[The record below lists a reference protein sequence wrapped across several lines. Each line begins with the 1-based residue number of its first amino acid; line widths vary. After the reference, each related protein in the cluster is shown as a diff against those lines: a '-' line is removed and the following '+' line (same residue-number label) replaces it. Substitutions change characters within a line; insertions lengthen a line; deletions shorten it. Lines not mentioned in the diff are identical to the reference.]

1 MISLL
6 AAAAALVSSLSPFMI
21 SLLAAAAVLF
31 LKLVSLHNFALGCLG
46 RLVIFLPAFDADAV
60 IR

>member
-6 AAAAALVSSLSPFMI
+6 AAAAALS
-21 SLLAAAAVLF
+21 
-31 LKLVSLHNFALGCLG
+31 LKLVSLPDFALGCRR